1 MNNSPNAA
9 RHYFE
14 KQILNSTPAER
25 VVLLYDGAIR
35 ALNEAKKAIADKR
48 VQDRCNAN
56 QKAKEIIGHLADT
69 LDMAQGGEIAR
80 NLDRLYKHMLV
91 RLLDVDFKNDASALD
106 EVINN
111 LRPLRE
117 SWAKLAQGQKQEAT
131 GQTSATAAQPPQQP
145 TDAVV

>member
-1 MNNSPNAA
+1 MNTSPNAA

-25 VVLLYDGAIR
+25 IVLLYDGAIR
-35 ALNEAKKAIADKR
+35 ALNDAKKAITDKR
-48 VQDRCNAN
+48 IQDRCNAA
-56 QKAKEIIGHLADT
+56 QKAKEIIAHLADT
-69 LDMAQGGEIAR
+69 LDMNKGGDIAR

-91 RLLDVDFKNDASALD
+91 RLLDIDFKNDIAAAD

-117 SWAKLAQGQKQEAT
+117 SWAKLALGQKQD
-131 GQTSATAAQPPQQP
+131 AAQPTQGSTPPHQP

>member
-1 MNNSPNAA
+1 MNTPNAA

-35 ALNEAKKAIADKR
+35 ALNDAKKAITEKR
-48 VQDRCNAN
+48 IQDRCNAN

-69 LDMAQGGEIAR
+69 LDMIKGGDIAR
-80 NLDRLYKHMLV
+80 SLDRLYKHMLV
-91 RLLDVDFKNDASALD
+91 RLMDVDFKNDAAAAE
-106 EVINN
+106 EVINH

-117 SWAKLAQGQKQEAT
+117 SWAKLAQGQKQEGAQAAT
-131 GQTSATAAQPPQQP
+131 GTADTTPHQP

>member
-1 MNNSPNAA
+1 MNTPNAA

-35 ALNEAKKAIADKR
+35 ALNDAKKAITEKR
-48 VQDRCNAN
+48 IQDRCNAN

-69 LDMAQGGEIAR
+69 LDMAKGGDIAR
-80 NLDRLYKHMLV
+80 SLDRLYKHMLV
-91 RLLDVDFKNDASALD
+91 RLMDVDFKNDVTAAD
-106 EVINN
+106 EVISH

-117 SWAKLAQGQKQEAT
+117 SWAKLAQGQKQEGAQAT
-131 GQTSATAAQPPQQP
+131 SGTADPKPHQP

>member
-1 MNNSPNAA
+1 MNNPNAA

-35 ALNEAKKAIADKR
+35 ALNDAKKAIGDKR
-48 VQDRCNAN
+48 IQDRCNAVL
-56 QKAKEIIGHLADT
+56 KAKEIIAHLADT
-69 LDMAQGGEIAR
+69 LDMAKGGDIAK

-91 RLLDVDFKNDASALD
+91 RLLDVDFKNDASAAD

-117 SWAKLAQGQKQEAT
+117 SWAKLALGQKQETT
-131 GQTSATAAQPPQQP
+131 GQAAKTAPATHQP

>member
-1 MNNSPNAA
+1 MNNTLNAA
-9 RHYFE
+9 HHYFE

-35 ALNEAKKAIADKR
+35 ALNEAKKAATEKR
-48 VQDRCNAN
+48 IQDRCNAT
-56 QKAKEIIGHLADT
+56 QKAKEIIAHLADT
-69 LDMAQGGEIAR
+69 LDMVKGGDIAH

-91 RLLDVDFKNDASALD
+91 RLLDVDFKNDVKAAD
-106 EVINN
+106 DVINN

-117 SWAKLAQGQKQEAT
+117 SWAKLAQGQKNDA
-131 GQTSATAAQPPQQP
+131 GNKTSAQPATMALQP

>member
-1 MNNSPNAA
+1 MNSPNAA

-25 VVLLYDGAIR
+25 IVLLYDGAIR
-35 ALNEAKKAIADKR
+35 ALNDAKKAIAEKR
-48 VQDRCNAN
+48 IQDRCNAA

-69 LDMAQGGEIAR
+69 LDMVKGGEIAK
-80 NLDRLYKHMLV
+80 NLDRLYKHMLI
-91 RLLDVDFKNDASALD
+91 RLLDVDFKNDTAAAE

-117 SWAKLAQGQKQEAT
+117 SWAKLALGQKQ
-131 GQTSATAAQPPQQP
+131 GAADQAKKPSPADHHP

>member
-1 MNNSPNAA
+1 MNNTPNPA

-35 ALNEAKKAIADKR
+35 ALNDAKKAIADKR
-48 VQDRCNAN
+48 IQDRCNAN

-69 LDMAQGGEIAR
+69 LDMAKGGEIAR
-80 NLDRLYKHMLV
+80 NLDRLYQHMLI
-91 RLLDVDFKNDASALD
+91 RLLDVDFKNDTTAID
-106 EVINN
+106 EVIKN

-117 SWAKLAQGQKQEAT
+117 SWAKLAQGQKQEAA
-131 GQTSATAAQPPQQP
+131 GQSSTAAAQPPQQP

>member
-1 MNNSPNAA
+1 MNSPNAA

-25 VVLLYDGAIR
+25 IVLLYDGAIR
-35 ALNEAKKAIADKR
+35 ALNEATRAIADKR
-48 VQDRCNAN
+48 IQDRCNAVL
-56 QKAKEIIGHLADT
+56 KAKEIIAHLADT
-69 LDMAQGGEIAR
+69 LDMVKGGDIAK

-91 RLLDVDFKNDASALD
+91 RLLDVDFKNDAGAAE

-117 SWAKLAQGQKQEAT
+117 SWAKLALGQKQAGPGQAT
-131 GQTSATAAQPPQQP
+131 KPSPDNHQP